1 MAEDGIV
8 GEYNGSQ
15 AREVLFTWEQWQ
27 ELKAS
32 QDGELVG
39 VAAGDEDDEEEE

>member
-15 AREVLFTWEQWQ
+15 AREVLYTWEQWQ
-27 ELKAS
+27 ELKAG

-39 VAAGDEDDEEEE
+39 VTTDEDEEDE